1 MIGAP
6 NVTGLSTGNVRAMH
20 GQLTG
25 LLLLFFIVGVC
36 DELWQLGLCYVLGV
50 HAVLLLLV
58 LMLLFCR

>member
-36 DELWQLGLCYVLGV
+36 DEFWQLGLFHVLGLN
-50 HAVLLLLV
+50 AVFLLLV
-58 LMLLFCR
+58 LLLSLCR